1 MILCVSCRVQ
11 SGEAIF
17 CALYCRFP
25 CAPASILERNRTQ
38 LPANDPAVKIQGS
51 TLFVLIKGD
60 PFRARLGIAR
70 GSKKVHGRK
79 IYKCVPAANPVSL
92 PCEIAGSS
100 AARLSLAYPFP

>member
-1 MILCVSCRVQ
+1 MSPAGCNPAKRFSVP
-11 SGEAIF
+11 F
-17 CALYCRFP
+17 YCRFP
-25 CAPASILERNRTQ
+25 CAPASILERNRPQ
-38 LPANDPAVKIQGS
+38 LPAKDPAVKIQGS

-60 PFRARLGIAR
+60 LFRARLGIAR

>member
-11 SGEAIF
+11 SGKAIF